1 MVLLSEIIEI
11 IARSSDINFYAFSSW
26 TKGRSLLHDLR
37 ITTGLG
43 GCVPRITTPGSAPVT
58 PSLLHCVQPHEP
70 NYETLS

>member
-11 IARSSDINFYAFSSW
+11 IARSSDIFW

-43 GCVPRITTPGSAPVT
+43 GCVPSIPTPGSAPVT
-58 PSLLHCVQPHEP
+58 RVQPHEP